1 MKIFKK
7 VLTICL
13 IASMA
18 VTAFGCSQ
26 NTETSSADSESDMP
40 METISL
46 EKTKQPLT
54 FVHDAEAANEEATE
68 GGEAAETQAETA
80 TTAPA
85 AETEA
90 ASAVAIMPVTEI
102 VNVTDA
108 KGQAATD
115 AAGQPQTEVVNVTEY
130 VKVTDAAGQSATNAE
145 GQEQTEVVNVT
156 ETAVVT
162 DAESP
167 ATLKP
172 DEPNQPNQE
181 VTENNNSSYT
191 PSYDVNKA
199 YWLDMSQ
206 SSDFFF
212 EGEFLIYEFK
222 IKEDAPDGVYPITFE
237 KADIASWDVKT
248 WTPKIITGEVAVNT
262 TPTAQ
267 EDMPDDEF
275 ALKINS
281 VSGKPGDT
289 VTVTVDLKNNPGF
302 CGFVINMKYDKGALE
317 LLNEEGGKDFNAT
330 AVNYIE

>member
-7 VLTICL
+7 VMMICL

-18 VTAFGCSQ
+18 VSAFGCSQ
-26 NTETSSADSESDMP
+26 NNDSSSADSEADMP

-46 EKTKQPLT
+46 EKTKTPLT
-54 FVHDAEAANEEATE
+54 FVHETDAGNEEATE
-68 GGEAAETQAETA
+68 GGENAETTAQTA

-90 ASAVAIMPVTEI
+90 ASAIAVMPVTE
-102 VNVTDA
+102 VVKVTDA

-115 AAGQPQTEVVNVTEY
+115 ASGQPQTEVVNVTEY
-130 VKVTDAAGQSATNAE
+130 VKVTDAAGQPATNAE
-145 GQEQTEVVNVT
+145 GQEQTEAVNVT

-162 DAESP
+162 DSVQP

-172 DEPNQPNQE
+172 DAPNQD
-181 VTENNNSSYT
+181 VTENNSSSYT

-212 EGEFLIYEFK
+212 EGEFLVYEFK
-222 IKEDAPDGVYPITFE
+222 IKEGTPDGVYPLTFE
-237 KADIASWDVKT
+237 KTDIASWDVKT

-262 TPTAQ
+262 SPTAQ

-275 ALKINS
+275 TLKINS

-289 VTVTVDLKNNPGF
+289 VKVTVDLKNNPGF
-302 CGFVINMKYDKGALE
+302 CGFVINMKYDNGALE
-317 LLNEEGGKDFNAT
+317 LVDSEGGEDFNT
-330 AVNYIE
+330 SAVNYIN